1 MAFSAGILPL
11 IATGASTAV
20 TLASTYNAMKGQQRA
35 GEFNAKLS
43 EQEAKLAQQEAA
55 RDEEALRREQ
65 HSFFGKQRAALAEAG
80 LSPGGT
86 SGLLADQSAVLA
98 ELDALNVRYAGT
110 SRGTGLLSDAAAS
123 RFGARQSSRGS
134 RALAGAQLIQGV
146 GEGYRAYRSLPAGA

>member
-20 TLASTYNAMKGQQRA
+20 ALASTYNQMKGQQQA

-43 EQEAKLAQQEAA
+43 EQEARLAQQEAA

-65 HSFFGKQRAALAEAG
+65 TSFFGKQRAALAEAG
-80 LSPGGT
+80 LGPGGT

-98 ELDALNVRYAGT
+98 ELDALNVRYSGT
-110 SRGTGLLSDAAAS
+110 SRGQGLLSDAAAT
-123 RFGARQSSRGS
+123 RFGVQQSSRAS
-134 RALAGAQLIQGV
+134 RTLAGAQLISGV
-146 GEGYRAYRSLPAGA
+146 GDYYRTSRTLKGT